1 MDEKTRKMGEQT
13 TRQPPGQLRQPG
25 ESKASE
31 WEERQTDP
39 PDTNARLAATARAAA
54 TLLLRPARSQNQRL
68 AAQENEHLLR
78 QNLPGQQLPRQL
90 SRRQLPGPRCEPLM
104 TISEWEEAIEKQP
117 SLLRLLRDRL
127 LRERLRPNKSG
138 RER

>member
-1 MDEKTRKMGEQT
+1 MDEKTMDEKTRKQGAQTEQT
-13 TRQPPGQLRQPG
+13 TR
-25 ESKASE
+25 E
-31 WEERQTDP
+31 WEEGQTDLL
-39 PDTNARLAATARAAA
+39 DTNARLAATARAAA
-54 TLLLRPARSQNQRL
+54 TLLRPARNENQRL

-127 LRERLRPNKSG
+127 LRERLLRERLRPNKSG

>member
-1 MDEKTRKMGEQT
+1 MDEKTMDEKTRKPGAQTEQT
-13 TRQPPGQLRQPG
+13 TR
-25 ESKASE
+25 E
-31 WEERQTDP
+31 WEEGQTDP

-68 AAQENEHLLR
+68 AQEQENEHLLR
-78 QNLPGQQLPRQL
+78 QNLLRQNLSGRQLP
-90 SRRQLPGPRCEPLM
+90 RRQLPGQRCEPLM

-117 SLLRLLRDRL
+117 SLLRLLR
-127 LRERLRPNKSG
+127 ERLRPNKSG